1 MNVFE
6 TVIYERVGDIAY
18 VTLNRPR
25 VLNAFSIQMRD
36 DLFEVLTAVGKDD
49 EIRVLVIKGAGEKA
63 FCGGADLSEFLTAP
77 SAVKARRIRAL
88 RDLWGVL
95 QRLPQPVI
103 AVLHGYVFG
112 SGMEIALFADIRIA
126 APDVVFGLPEVDL
139 GILPGAGGTQ
149 TVPRVIGLS
158 RALDMLLTR
167 RRIGAQEALR
177 TGLVGKVVARE
188 KLLEAAD
195 EIASGIARHRPDV
208 VRAAKQAVL
217 HGQDMSL
224 RDGLKLEKRLA
235 AGAGMDRRSTM
246 KTSAEKVSLYA

>member
-1 MNVFE
+1 MNAFE

-18 VTLNRPR
+18 VTLNRPQ
-25 VLNAFSIQMRD
+25 VLNAFSVQMRD

-77 SAVKARRIRAL
+77 SAVEARRIRAL

-95 QRLPQPVI
+95 RRLPQPVI

-112 SGMEIALFADIRIA
+112 SGMEIALFSDIRIA
-126 APDVVFGLPEVDL
+126 AEDVVFALPEVDL

-195 EIASGIARHRPDV
+195 EIARGIALHRPDV
-208 VRAAKQAVL
+208 ARAAKRAVL
-217 HGQDMSL
+217 QGQDMSL
-224 RDGLKLEKRLA
+224 QDGLKLEKRLA
-235 AGAGMDRRSTM
+235 AGVGMNQGSIAKRNTG
-246 KTSAEKVSLYA
+246 KVSLYA